1 MAYSSLSHFTVKN
14 QYSAQQNAE
23 WQAVIKADVLR
34 KRQQDIIGD
43 TFLSYSDVPQ
53 PLISSITTDRI
64 SEVPTKISGRIQSIT
79 RMTTLM
85 PTRQQV
91 CEEFTLNNEQAR
103 AFYIVCRHAD
113 GESHLRKGEIRSF
126 ILSLTVSLI

>member
-23 WQAVIKADVLR
+23 WQAVIKANILR

-43 TFLSYSDVPQ
+43 TFLSHSDVPQ
-53 PLISSITTDRI
+53 PLISSIMTDSI
-64 SEVPTKISGRIQSIT
+64 SETPTKISGRIQSIT
-79 RMTTLM
+79 RMTTPM

-103 AFYIVCRHAD
+103 AFYIVCRNAD
-113 GESHLRKGEIRSF
+113 GEKSF
-126 ILSLTVSLI
+126 KKR